1 VKESQENEGIKRNV
15 QTMESNEGEIES
27 WLKTKELE
35 FAQKDN
41 RNPKITPHKYL
52 DKYVFSDLHEV
63 FFCDFPHVL
72 QEWLLRLKDN
82 HPTNR
87 IRQIE
92 WNPVEITQLQQVN
105 NKFTRAV
112 DFWLDSIVAGFITEF
127 AVDTAK
133 SYNATEKEFLRDLE
147 VGISDHCILP
157 SRSYCITKV

>member
-1 VKESQENEGIKRNV
+1 MLRPWNPTKA
-15 QTMESNEGEIES
+15 EIES

-41 RNPKITPHKYL
+41 RNLKLTPHKYL

-72 QEWLLRLKDN
+72 QEWILRLKDN

-87 IRQIE
+87 IRQLE
-92 WNPVEITQLQQVN
+92 WNSVEIAQLQQVD

-112 DFWLDSIVAGFITEF
+112 DFWLDNIVAGFITEF

-133 SYNATEKEFLRDLE
+133 SYNATEKEFLKGPRGRYIRSLYTSIKMLLYNKG
-147 VGISDHCILP
+147 VMTMASDN
-157 SRSYCITKV
+157 